1 MRCAVSFNIMHFVL
15 TFSRMFFEKGL
26 DPVKVQHF
34 VRPDL
39 DPNWMTLWCYS

>member
-1 MRCAVSFNIMHFVL
+1 M
-15 TFSRMFFEKGL
+15 TFEKGL

-39 DPNWMTLWCYS
+39 DHNLDNTVGIPGRSF